1 MNRRAC
7 ADRGFT
13 LIEAML
19 AVGLLFILT
28 ATAFPLMTD
37 LVRTRD
43 RVERRAEWLRAR
55 AATFDLLE
63 RALRT
68 AAPVDGSGGAGFIG
82 DAAGITI
89 ATRWQPKGSEPELGT
104 LRFEFDRAELM
115 LIVEQRSA
123 QPRSAEQGSP
133 ERVSSQ
139 SNGEVRADAEPLAQG
154 LERVQFRYHNGRSWS
169 RSFQSGAG
177 VGLPVAVEVSLW
189 RERAYEPAEPSGP
202 AGSASDRPPDAVRVL
217 SIPDARPIGGAS

>member
-43 RVERRAEWLRAR
+43 RVESRAEWFRAR

-68 AAPVDGSGGAGFIG
+68 AAPVDGLGGAGFIG

-104 LRFEFDRAELM
+104 LRFEFDRAELT
-115 LIVEQRSA
+115 LTVEQRSA
-123 QPRSAEQGSP
+123 GKGSSP
-133 ERVSSQ
+133 

-189 RERAYEPAEPSGP
+189 RERADEPAAPSGP

-217 SIPDARPIGGAS
+217 SIPDARPMGGAS